1 HVQELTQAR
10 LTRQISHR
18 TAEKGPGGA
27 GPLSHSREDFEEGI
41 PCLSVDGVV
50 VFSSQPV
57 VPHAGRVRH
66 TRVDGGCVVHGSPF
80 GGWGTPFR
88 HLPPNTEKGPA
99 GSGRAISVRPGTRRP
114 RTRSARNPPPRGAC
128 VPFSVSRT
136 ARPVPTSAPRKWPTP
151 G

>member
-1 HVQELTQAR
+1 CSLLYLICSDPHRVRHCFPTRRSSDLELTQAR

-57 VPHAGRVRH
+57 VPHAGDRKS
-66 TRVDGGCVVHGSPF
+66 TRLNSSHVSISYAVVC
-80 GGWGTPFR
+80 
-88 HLPPNTEKGPA
+88 LKNNK
-99 GSGRAISVRPGTRRP
+99 
-114 RTRSARNPPPRGAC
+114 
-128 VPFSVSRT
+128 
-136 ARPVPTSAPRKWPTP
+136 
-151 G
+151 